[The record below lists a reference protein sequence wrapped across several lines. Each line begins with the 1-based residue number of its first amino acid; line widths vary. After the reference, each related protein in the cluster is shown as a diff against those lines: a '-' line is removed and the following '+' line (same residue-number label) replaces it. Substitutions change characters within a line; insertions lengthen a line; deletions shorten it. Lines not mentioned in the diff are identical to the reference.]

1 MIHLV
6 WKVRMGVEIKYRCES
21 NLGGMYGKVFSNRG
35 VACKG
40 QDD

>member
-1 MIHLV
+1 MIHLFR
-6 WKVRMGVEIKYRCES
+6 KARMDVEIKYRYEF
-21 NLGGMYGKVFSNRG
+21 NLGGMYGKVFSDRG

>member
-6 WKVRMGVEIKYRCES
+6 WKVRMDVEIKCRYEFD
-21 NLGGMYGKVFSNRG
+21 LGGMYGKVFSDRG